1 MTATTGFKESF
12 VMDDRGA
19 LVCMT
24 QRTSD
29 YWQGDEAKWQ
39 RSFNEG
45 RGALYVGEI
54 AWDESAD
61 SMLVQISVPIMS
73 DGRAIGALTV
83 GKTVSSELG
92 SRPARNPVAPR
103 VPPVV
108 AASRAEAA
116 QALGDHGQRARAH
129 RRGGAALEAAHA
141 LQHGGVLGDEGVH
154 RRRQVVGLARQ
165 HALGDLAL
173 QVEQLAAQVDQHHP
187 VPQAADVGLGEPLV
201 DPVDAGLLA
210 EPGVDPGDVDRLP
223 PARARRCA
231 GC

>member
-1 MTATTGFKESF
+1 MARWIPPSRFGIFTAALLVLASFGTPRAEDVAELPVIFADETISASGKALLRRHARRIAEWANAGALGEAVAAQNRQHRTLEGIKRIDAIWTAGGDLGGLDRELLENTCAKALDSFMTATTGFKESF
-12 VMDDRGA
+12 VMDDLGA

-92 SRPARNPVAPR
+92 PRPAGTR
-103 VPPVV
+103 
-108 AASRAEAA
+108 
-116 QALGDHGQRARAH
+116 
-129 RRGGAALEAAHA
+129 
-141 LQHGGVLGDEGVH
+141 
-154 RRRQVVGLARQ
+154 
-165 HALGDLAL
+165 
-173 QVEQLAAQVDQHHP
+173 
-187 VPQAADVGLGEPLV
+187 
-201 DPVDAGLLA
+201 
-210 EPGVDPGDVDRLP
+210 
-223 PARARRCA
+223 
-231 GC
+231 

>member
-1 MTATTGFKESF
+1 MARWIPPRGFGIFTAVLLALVCSDTLRADNAAELPVIFADETISASGKELLRRHARRIANWANAGALGEAVAAQNRQHRTLEKIQQIDAAWTSGGDLEGLDRELLENACAKALDSFMTATTGFKESF

-45 RGALYVGEI
+45 LGALYIGEI

-73 DGRAIGALTV
+73 DDRAIGALTV

-92 SRPARNPVAPR
+92 SRPA
-103 VPPVV
+103 
-108 AASRAEAA
+108 
-116 QALGDHGQRARAH
+116 HGQ
-129 RRGGAALEAAHA
+129 
-141 LQHGGVLGDEGVH
+141 
-154 RRRQVVGLARQ
+154 
-165 HALGDLAL
+165 
-173 QVEQLAAQVDQHHP
+173 
-187 VPQAADVGLGEPLV
+187 
-201 DPVDAGLLA
+201 
-210 EPGVDPGDVDRLP
+210 DREK
-223 PARARRCA
+223 
-231 GC
+231 